1 MGGIAEIYGD
11 SIMKGVFFD
20 SLAGKYRTLPGT
32 LFERFAEK
40 FGLQIKNRSRFGCTI
55 SKGARMLDNALQ
67 KPEPRDFLLMEYG
80 GNDCDFNWK
89 EVAEQPTAQH
99 NPHTPPAAFEQA
111 YRGMVERVKA
121 MGTRP
126 VAMSLPPID
135 AEKYFQW
142 ITRDG
147 LSKDRILQWLGDVQM
162 IYRFQELYSGIITR
176 IAYEMDCLFVDVRSA
191 FLDKHNYKQLLCE
204 DGIHPN
210 EAGHELIYAAF
221 SQKAAAV
228 L

>member
-20 SLAGKYRTLPGT
+20 SSAGKYRTLPGT
-32 LFERFAEK
+32 MLEKFAEK
-40 FGLQIKNRSRFGCTI
+40 HNLQIKNRSRFGCTI
-55 SKGARMLDNALQ
+55 SKGEKILEGALQ
-67 KPEPRDFLLMEYG
+67 KPEKRDFLLMEYG
-80 GNDCDFNWK
+80 GNDCDFDWAA
-89 EVAEQPTAQH
+89 VAECPLGRHQ
-99 NPHTPPAAFEQA
+99 PHTPPESFEKA
-111 YRGMVERVKA
+111 YRGMVARVSEQGA
-121 MGTRP
+121 RP

-135 AEKYFQW
+135 AEKYFRW

-147 LSKDRILQWLGDVQM
+147 LSRDHILQWLGDIQM
-162 IYRFQELYSGIITR
+162 IYRFQELYSSMITR
-176 IAYEMDCLFVDVRSA
+176 IAYETGCLFVDVRSA

-210 EAGHELIYAAF
+210 EQGHQLIYDAF